1 MVGSLNKT
9 PVAAGNS
16 PITKPGTHQVSTCY
30 YNANW
35 YMISDIVVKW
45 EGGGRREGGG
55 DVRVELV
62 GVTMHHLM
70 S

>member
-45 EGGGRREGGG
+45 EGGGRE
-55 DVRVELV
+55 V
-62 GVTMHHLM
+62 GM
-70 S
+70 